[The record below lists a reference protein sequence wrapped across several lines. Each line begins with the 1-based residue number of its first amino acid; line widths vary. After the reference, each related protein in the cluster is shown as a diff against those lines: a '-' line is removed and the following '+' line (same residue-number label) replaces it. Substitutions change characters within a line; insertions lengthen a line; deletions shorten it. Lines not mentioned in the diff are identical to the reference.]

1 MSSSSLDAK
10 TNQSLARMNHLALDS
25 RDKLMQIGDMVKI
38 DKGNIIWEIREID
51 HQNNTVRLRQ
61 CSQNKFPSSQLLNGE
76 TVQPVVF
83 RSVSGYRTD
92 LQEKL

>member
-25 RDKLMQIGDMVKI
+25 HDKLMQIGDMVKI

-51 HQNNTVRLRQ
+51 HQTNTVRLRQ
-61 CSQNKFPSSQLLNGE
+61 RSQNKLPSSTLLNGE
-76 TVQPVVF
+76 NVQPAVF